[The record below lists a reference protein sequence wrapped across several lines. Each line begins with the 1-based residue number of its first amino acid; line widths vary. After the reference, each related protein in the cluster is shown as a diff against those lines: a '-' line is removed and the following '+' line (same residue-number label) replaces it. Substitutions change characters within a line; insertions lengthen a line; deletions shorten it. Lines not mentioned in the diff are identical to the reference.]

1 MKKNILEEIP
11 DENIEFAFLYL
22 KQILTYENKI
32 INKSREKLTFPRNTH
47 SPLTY
52 TRLYFTRGNKTC
64 HIKIMRNLYLH
75 VWC

>member
-32 INKSREKLTFPRNTH
+32 INKSGHMKMSSRE
-47 SPLTY
+47 TY
-52 TRLYFTRGNKTC
+52 IST
-64 HIKIMRNLYLH
+64 
-75 VWC
+75 